1 MIVPSHGLH
10 IESLALLILTSGFSL
25 ELAFLHPNHHCLAQL
40 SVLSLGTIPTASNP
54 NCLQPTHPQLEL
66 LEGTSDHDVLM
77 SNMSRVSPRVCD
89 SMPEVSLG
97 SYSLPQA
104 P

>member
-25 ELAFLHPNHHCLAQL
+25 ELAFLHPHHHCLAQL

-54 NCLQPTHPQLEL
+54 NCLQPTHLQLEL
-66 LEGTSDHDVLM
+66 LEGKSDHDVLM
-77 SNMSRVSPRVCD
+77 SNVSRVSPRVCD
-89 SMPEVSLG
+89 SMLEVSLG
-97 SYSLPQA
+97 SYIVPHA